1 MNLTD
6 TVSIGILAAATCSVN
21 SKLFGWSLRFRCYTF
36 ELVAMCRCDIA
47 IWSGDTGGIDVRVSD
62 WRQVNSG
69 IAATV
74 LGLLQV
80 NSRLRCHVTCGKD
93 CTRIAVT
100 PKSYRMNILKL
111 SLKLSLL
118 VTLQNKAASKANWV
132 NSTISLHTVL
142 VYFIKKSFF
151 ARKVQNLL
159 KASWRLWYLW
169 S

>member
-47 IWSGDTGGIDVRVSD
+47 IWSGNTGGIDVRVSD

-69 IAATV
+69 IASTV

-100 PKSYRMNILKL
+100 LKSFRMNI
-111 SLKLSLL
+111 LKLSLL
-118 VTLQNKAASKANWV
+118 VTLQYKSTSKANEV
-132 NSTISLHTVL
+132 NLTISLHTL
-142 VYFIKKSFF
+142 SLFYKK
-151 ARKVQNLL
+151 NLSLLEKCKNYL
-159 KASWRLWYLW
+159 KQAEGCYICW